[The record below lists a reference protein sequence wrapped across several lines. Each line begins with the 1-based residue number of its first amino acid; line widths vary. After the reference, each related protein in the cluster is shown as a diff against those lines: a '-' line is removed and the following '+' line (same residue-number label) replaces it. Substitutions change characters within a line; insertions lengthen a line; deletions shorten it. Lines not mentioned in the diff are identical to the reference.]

1 MWQKSVRAFVCSLV
15 QAGLTVIRLLHPL
28 LHLVFKIGRR
38 IDGGLGTE
46 IFLCRVRRC
55 FALSAGLLVEG
66 LVGLWTAFLLGQS
79 LTDGKRDFVAFFI
92 NGKHLYLY
100 HIANLYMV
108 IDILNEAVG
117 YLRDMHQAL
126 RVAERNNSAKGLD
139 TNNLTFY
146 DAPTSNFSDIPV
158 YTPVQMMNCL
168 TCFAAENTAY
178 SGYYI
183 IDKKGIQI
191 KFGYKFGGFYEE
203 KR

>member
-1 MWQKSVRAFVCSLV
+1 MVNLSNMWQKSVRAFVCSLV

-28 LHLVFKIGRR
+28 LHLVFKIGRC

-46 IFLCRVRRC
+46 IFLRRVRRC

-66 LVGLWTAFLLGQS
+66 LVGLGTAFLLGQS

-146 DAPTSNFSDIPV
+146 DAADF
-158 YTPVQMMNCL
+158 
-168 TCFAAENTAY
+168 
-178 SGYYI
+178 
-183 IDKKGIQI
+183 
-191 KFGYKFGGFYEE
+191 
-203 KR
+203 